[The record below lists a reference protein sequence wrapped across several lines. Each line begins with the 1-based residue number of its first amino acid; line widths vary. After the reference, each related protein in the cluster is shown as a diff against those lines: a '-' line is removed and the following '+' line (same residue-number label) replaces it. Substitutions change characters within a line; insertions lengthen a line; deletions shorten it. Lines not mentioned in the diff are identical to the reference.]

1 MCFYYTI
8 IYLTYVYYL
17 STLLT
22 YLVLQSFRKSI
33 IGHKVGGLQC
43 HLLFCYHQSMIYLY
57 IVLAVIVLWLVVEY
71 NGLVR
76 VRNQAKE
83 AFSDID
89 VQLKRR
95 YDLIPNLVE
104 SVKGYMAHEAGVFE
118 TVTAARSQ
126 AMQATGPAKAGA
138 ENQLS
143 GALKSL
149 FAVAENYPQLKANEN
164 FLSLQGELTDT
175 EDKIQAA
182 RRFYNGMVRDL
193 NTKIQVFPSNIIAN
207 AFGFKQMDFFG
218 NDLTDA
224 EKQAVQVKF

>member
-1 MCFYYTI
+1 
-8 IYLTYVYYL
+8 
-17 STLLT
+17 
-22 YLVLQSFRKSI
+22 
-33 IGHKVGGLQC
+33 
-43 HLLFCYHQSMIYLY
+43 MIYLW
-57 IVLAVIVLWLVVEY
+57 IVLIVVLLWLVLAY

-76 VRNQAKE
+76 TRNRAQE
-83 AFSDID
+83 AWSDID

-118 TVTAARSQ
+118 NVTKARSQ
-126 AMQATGPAKAGA
+126 AMQATGAAKAGA
-138 ENQLS
+138 ENALS

-164 FLSLQGELTDT
+164 FLKLQNELTDT

-193 NTKIQVFPSNIIAN
+193 NTKIEVFPTNLFASM
-207 AFGFKQMDFFG
+207 FGFTKMEFFG
-218 NDLTDA
+218 DLSDA
-224 EKQAVQVKF
+224 EKAPVQVKF

>member
-1 MCFYYTI
+1 
-8 IYLTYVYYL
+8 
-17 STLLT
+17 
-22 YLVLQSFRKSI
+22 
-33 IGHKVGGLQC
+33 
-43 HLLFCYHQSMIYLY
+43 MIYLWII
-57 IVLAVIVLWLVVEY
+57 IVLVVLWLILAF

-76 VRNQAKE
+76 TRNQAQE
-83 AFSDID
+83 AYSDID

-118 TVTAARSQ
+118 NVTKARSQ
-126 AMQATGPAKAGA
+126 AMQATGAAKAGA
-138 ENQLS
+138 EDALS

-164 FLSLQGELTDT
+164 FLSLQNELTDT

-193 NTKIQVFPSNIIAN
+193 NTKIQVFPTNLFAS
-207 AFGFKQMDFFG
+207 AFGFRPMEFFG
-218 NDLTDA
+218 NLTDV
-224 EKQAVQVKF
+224 EKAPVQVKF